1 MYEDLRKIRTERGI
15 RLKECADV
23 IGVQEAC
30 YCKKELGDL
39 KFSLEEAKAL
49 AEFFKLPVEVLFFKE
64 KSSKM
69 ERYVILQLYFAT
81 WRKKINAK
89 PSNKSGGQQVLPGT
103 TESGK
108 VQRKALDESRSC

>member
-1 MYEDLRKIRTERGI
+1 LTIDFFQNRRYIITIKFPKWKKGVKQMYEDLRKIRTERGI

-49 AEFFKLPVEVLFFKE
+49 AEFFKLPVEVLFLK
-64 KSSKM
+64 
-69 ERYVILQLYFAT
+69 R
-81 WRKKINAK
+81 N
-89 PSNKSGGQQVLPGT
+89 LP
-103 TESGK
+103 K
-108 VQRKALDESRSC
+108 

>member
-49 AEFFKLPVEVLFFKE
+49 A
-64 KSSKM
+64 
-69 ERYVILQLYFAT
+69 
-81 WRKKINAK
+81 
-89 PSNKSGGQQVLPGT
+89 
-103 TESGK
+103 
-108 VQRKALDESRSC
+108 

>member
-39 KFSLEEAKAL
+39 KFSLEEAKAKDWREYTKDNENCL
-49 AEFFKLPVEVLFFKE
+49 SKCFFLKRNLPKWKDRLF
-64 KSSKM
+64 
-69 ERYVILQLYFAT
+69 YNYILPHGG
-81 WRKKINAK
+81 KK
-89 PSNKSGGQQVLPGT
+89 
-103 TESGK
+103 
-108 VQRKALDESRSC
+108 

>member
-49 AEFFKLPVEVLFFKE
+49 ADFFKLPVEVLFFKE
-64 KSSKM
+64 KSSKNGKIGYFTIIFCHM
-69 ERYVILQLYFAT
+69 EE
-81 WRKKINAK
+81 K
-89 PSNKSGGQQVLPGT
+89 NKC
-103 TESGK
+103 
-108 VQRKALDESRSC
+108 KAE

>member
-15 RLKECADV
+15 R
-23 IGVQEAC
+23 

-69 ERYVILQLYFAT
+69 ER
-81 WRKKINAK
+81 
-89 PSNKSGGQQVLPGT
+89 
-103 TESGK
+103 
-108 VQRKALDESRSC
+108 

>member
-49 AEFFKLPVEVLFFKE
+49 AEFFKLPEIFQNGKIGYFTIIFCHMEE
-64 KSSKM
+64 K
-69 ERYVILQLYFAT
+69 
-81 WRKKINAK
+81 
-89 PSNKSGGQQVLPGT
+89 NKC
-103 TESGK
+103 
-108 VQRKALDESRSC
+108 KAE

>member
-1 MYEDLRKIRTERGI
+1 MYEDLRKIRT
-15 RLKECADV
+15 ECADV

-49 AEFFKLPVEVLFFKE
+49 ADFFKLPVEVLFFKE

-69 ERYVILQLYFAT
+69 ER
-81 WRKKINAK
+81 
-89 PSNKSGGQQVLPGT
+89 
-103 TESGK
+103 
-108 VQRKALDESRSC
+108 

>member
-49 AEFFKLPVEVLFFKE
+49 AEFFKLPSKCFFLKRNLPKWKDRLF
-64 KSSKM
+64 
-69 ERYVILQLYFAT
+69 YNYILPHGG
-81 WRKKINAK
+81 KK
-89 PSNKSGGQQVLPGT
+89 
-103 TESGK
+103 
-108 VQRKALDESRSC
+108 

>member
-49 AEFFKLPVEVLFFKE
+49 ADFFKLPVEVLFLKKNLPKWKDRLF
-64 KSSKM
+64 
-69 ERYVILQLYFAT
+69 YNYILPHGG
-81 WRKKINAK
+81 K
-89 PSNKSGGQQVLPGT
+89 NKC
-103 TESGK
+103 
-108 VQRKALDESRSC
+108 KAE

>member
-49 AEFFKLPVEVLFFKE
+49 ADFFKLPVEVLF
-64 KSSKM
+64 
-69 ERYVILQLYFAT
+69 L
-81 WRKKINAK
+81 KKIFQNGK
-89 PSNKSGGQQVLPGT
+89 IGYFTIIFCHMEEKNKC
-103 TESGK
+103 
-108 VQRKALDESRSC
+108 KAE

>member
-1 MYEDLRKIRTERGI
+1 MEERSEADVRSGI

-69 ERYVILQLYFAT
+69 ER
-81 WRKKINAK
+81 
-89 PSNKSGGQQVLPGT
+89 
-103 TESGK
+103 
-108 VQRKALDESRSC
+108 

>member
-39 KFSLEEAKAL
+39 KR
-49 AEFFKLPVEVLFFKE
+49 PVPF
-64 KSSKM
+64 
-69 ERYVILQLYFAT
+69 
-81 WRKKINAK
+81 
-89 PSNKSGGQQVLPGT
+89 PGF
-103 TESGK
+103 
-108 VQRKALDESRSC
+108 LDRL

>member
-15 RLKECADV
+15 HLKECADV

-69 ERYVILQLYFAT
+69 ER
-81 WRKKINAK
+81 
-89 PSNKSGGQQVLPGT
+89 
-103 TESGK
+103 
-108 VQRKALDESRSC
+108 

>member
-49 AEFFKLPVEVLFFKE
+49 ADFFKLPVEVLFFKE
-64 KSSKM
+64 NGKIGYFTIIFCHM
-69 ERYVILQLYFAT
+69 EE
-81 WRKKINAK
+81 K
-89 PSNKSGGQQVLPGT
+89 NKC
-103 TESGK
+103 
-108 VQRKALDESRSC
+108 KAE

>member
-39 KFSLEEAKAL
+39 KFS
-49 AEFFKLPVEVLFFKE
+49 
-64 KSSKM
+64 
-69 ERYVILQLYFAT
+69 
-81 WRKKINAK
+81 
-89 PSNKSGGQQVLPGT
+89 
-103 TESGK
+103 
-108 VQRKALDESRSC
+108 

>member
-49 AEFFKLPVEVLFFKE
+49 AEFF
-64 KSSKM
+64 
-69 ERYVILQLYFAT
+69 
-81 WRKKINAK
+81 
-89 PSNKSGGQQVLPGT
+89 
-103 TESGK
+103 
-108 VQRKALDESRSC
+108 

>member
-49 AEFFKLPVEVLFFKE
+49 ADF
-64 KSSKM
+64 
-69 ERYVILQLYFAT
+69 
-81 WRKKINAK
+81 
-89 PSNKSGGQQVLPGT
+89 
-103 TESGK
+103 
-108 VQRKALDESRSC
+108 

>member
-39 KFSLEEAKAL
+39 KFSLEDGKIGYFTIIFCHMEEKNKCKA
-49 AEFFKLPVEVLFFKE
+49 E
-64 KSSKM
+64 
-69 ERYVILQLYFAT
+69 
-81 WRKKINAK
+81 
-89 PSNKSGGQQVLPGT
+89 
-103 TESGK
+103 
-108 VQRKALDESRSC
+108 